1 MYNISDIP
9 ISMYLFGRQLKMGLK
24 VQNKDLM
31 LDIIILYTIQQ
42 NEYTVTS
49 LSRIIATQASA
60 LSEKL
65 IKLEQ
70 AGYISKKSK
79 SDNRK
84 RILSITDKGRRYYD
98 VLALKMSEGF
108 TQFFKALTR
117 KEQQSLAKMMQ
128 KLIKS

>member
-1 MYNISDIP
+1 MYNISEIP

-42 NEYTVTS
+42 NEYTVTD

-70 AGYISKKSK
+70 EGYISKKSK

-84 RILSITDKGRRYYD
+84 RILSITEKGQKYYD
-98 VLALKMSEGF
+98 ILAQKMSEGF
-108 TQFFKALTR
+108 SQFFKALTA
-117 KEQQSLAKMMQ
+117 KEQQSLTKMMQ
-128 KLIKS
+128 KLIKH